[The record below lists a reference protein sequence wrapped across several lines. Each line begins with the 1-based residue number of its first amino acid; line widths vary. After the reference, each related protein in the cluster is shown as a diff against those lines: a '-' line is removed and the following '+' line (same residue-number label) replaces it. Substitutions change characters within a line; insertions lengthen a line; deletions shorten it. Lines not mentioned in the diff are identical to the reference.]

1 MQPNQVLTYCNVMEL
16 LVAQEVHRQLQQ
28 LPPKLVNYI
37 NPAQAIAYALNRL
50 PALYATSPR
59 GWYLQQQRAKAKLAP
74 QIIVAVGQAL
84 AAVQQDSLNVVN
96 SLPSAENAENLE
108 QSASDADV
116 EAAKSPNFSLSWVRS
131 LFGLGGIHKADSQAD
146 GRLKR

>member
-1 MQPNQVLTYCNVMEL
+1 MEL

-37 NPAQAIAYALNRL
+37 NPAHAIAYALNRL

-84 AAVQQDSLNVVN
+84 AAVQQDSLNMVN

-108 QSASDADV
+108 ESASDVDV
-116 EAAKSPNFSLSWVRS
+116 EQAKSSDFSLSWVRS
-131 LFGLGGIHKADSQAD
+131 LFGLGGIHKAD
-146 GRLKR
+146 GRRSR

>member
-37 NPAQAIAYALNRL
+37 NPAHAIAYALNRL

-96 SLPSAENAENLE
+96 SLPCAENAENLE
-108 QSASDADV
+108 ESASDADV
-116 EAAKSPNFSLSWVRS
+116 EDAKSPVSLSWVRS
-131 LFGLGGIHKADSQAD
+131 LFGLGGIHKADSQ
-146 GRLKR
+146 RSR

>member
-1 MQPNQVLTYCNVMEL
+1 MQPNQTLTYCNVMEL

-59 GWYLQQQRAKAKLAP
+59 GWYLQQQRAKAKLSP
-74 QIIVAVGQAL
+74 QIVVAVGQAL
-84 AAVQQDSLNVVN
+84 AAVQQDPLNVAIPPN
-96 SLPSAENAENLE
+96 FAENAENIE
-108 QSASDADV
+108 ESASDV
-116 EAAKSPNFSLSWVRS
+116 EAANSPDFSLSWVRS
-131 LFGLGGIHKADSQAD
+131 LFGLGGIHKAD
-146 GRLKR
+146 GR

>member
-1 MQPNQVLTYCNVMEL
+1 MQPNQALTYCNVMEL

-59 GWYLQQQRAKAKLAP
+59 GWYLQQQRAKAKLSP
-74 QIIVAVGQAL
+74 QIVVAVGQAL
-84 AAVQQDSLNVVN
+84 AAVQQDPLNVAIPPN
-96 SLPSAENAENLE
+96 FAENAENIE
-108 QSASDADV
+108 DPASDADV
-116 EAAKSPNFSLSWVRS
+116 EDAKSPVSLSWVRS
-131 LFGLGGIHKADSQAD
+131 LFGLGGIYKAD

>member
-1 MQPNQVLTYCNVMEL
+1 MQPNQALTYCNVMEL

-28 LPPKLVNYI
+28 LPPKLVKYI

-74 QIIVAVGQAL
+74 QIVVAVGQAL
-84 AAVQQDSLNVVN
+84 AAVQQDPLNVAIPLN
-96 SLPSAENAENLE
+96 FAENAENIE
-108 QSASDADV
+108 ESASDSSDADV
-116 EAAKSPNFSLSWVRS
+116 EEAKSPDFFLSWVRS
-131 LFGLGGIHKADSQAD
+131 LFGLGGINKAD